1 MPTVDPGAPGPP
13 AGRVFTLGLTGG
25 IASGKS
31 AVAAMLVEHGAVH
44 IDYDLLAR
52 RVVEP
57 GTPGLRAL
65 VGAFGAS
72 VLAPD
77 GSLDRAALAA
87 VVFADRAARTRLDAI
102 THPLVTAAADAVQD
116 AAPDGAVVV
125 HDIPLLVE
133 TGRAHDFDHLVVV
146 DAPVETQLARLMARD
161 GMSREQALARIG
173 AQASRAERLAVAGTV
188 IDNSGTPAA
197 MRAQVD
203 LMWDEV
209 VVPGAARCRPGR

>member
-1 MPTVDPGAPGPP
+1 MPTADPGAPGPP
-13 AGRVFTLGLTGG
+13 VGRVFTLGLTGG

-65 VGAFGAS
+65 VGVFGAS

-116 AAPDGAVVV
+116 AAPDGAVVM

>member
-1 MPTVDPGAPGPP
+1 M
-13 AGRVFTLGLTGG
+13 
-25 IASGKS
+25 
-31 AVAAMLVEHGAVH
+31 
-44 IDYDLLAR
+44 
-52 RVVEP
+52 
-57 GTPGLRAL
+57 
-65 VGAFGAS
+65 
-72 VLAPD
+72 
-77 GSLDRAALAA
+77 
-87 VVFADRAARTRLDAI
+87 
-102 THPLVTAAADAVQD
+102 
-116 AAPDGAVVV
+116 